1 MNILFLTSDYVSPYK
16 GGVEKVTFLL
26 HNEFIKK
33 GINSYIISLS
43 NCADDTEIVNNH
55 FVFPQNNREDFLCD
69 FVKTHNINIIIN
81 QSHHIFILDIC
92 KHIKNHID
100 FKLISVYHTAPG
112 ATVSNIFDDLGFIL
126 FSEFSVGKIR
136 NIISWFVRYPYRYY
150 TRKQYLKHKLSNYY
164 NCSDA
169 FVLLSSRFIDDVQ
182 KLIGSFDT
190 LKIISIPNPINV
202 VNSSVCIKKKQIL
215 FVGRMIF
222 SAKRPDRIIKIWE
235 KISSRFP
242 EWELLMLGDGPDK
255 GKLEDYCKRKDIKNI
270 IFTGN
275 VNPDSYYDA
284 ASILCMTSSYEGFGM
299 VLIEALQHKCIPIAY
314 NSFGALSDIIIDNVN
329 GYSIPPFNEKIFVE
343 KLQYLM
349 SNADERER
357 LAANNAVTLDKFDI
371 NKVSQQWLDL
381 FDNLL
386 K

>member
-1 MNILFLTSDYVSPYK
+1 
-16 GGVEKVTFLL
+16 
-26 HNEFIKK
+26 
-33 GINSYIISLS
+33 
-43 NCADDTEIVNNH
+43 
-55 FVFPQNNREDFLCD
+55 
-69 FVKTHNINIIIN
+69 
-81 QSHHIFILDIC
+81 
-92 KHIKNHID
+92 
-100 FKLISVYHTAPG
+100 
-112 ATVSNIFDDLGFIL
+112 
-126 FSEFSVGKIR
+126 
-136 NIISWFVRYPYRYY
+136 
-150 TRKQYLKHKLSNYY
+150 
-164 NCSDA
+164 
-169 FVLLSSRFIDDVQ
+169 
-182 KLIGSFDT
+182 
-190 LKIISIPNPINV
+190 
-202 VNSSVCIKKKQIL
+202 
-215 FVGRMIF
+215 
-222 SAKRPDRIIKIWE
+222 
-235 KISSRFP
+235 
-242 EWELLMLGDGPDK
+242 MLGDGPDK

-299 VLIEALQHKCIPIAY
+299 VLTEALQHKCIPIAY

-357 LAANNAVTLDKFDI
+357 LAANNTVTLDKFDI